1 MSKLLVVHHTTSPA
15 TQELLEAALSGLGIP
30 ELSALQVETRAA
42 LSATSA
48 DVLSSDGC
56 LLLTPANIG
65 YMSGAMKH
73 FFDQIYY
80 PCLQETR
87 GRPYALVVHGNN
99 DTTGAIRGV
108 ESICK
113 GLDWRPLVQ
122 PSRSWEHRPAQI
134 RRASRTSPDFLPQ
147 RCWAGEPGPAV
158 MPAVPR
164 RRARSLGWVRVVSG
178 ADKAVPTH

>member
-1 MSKLLVVHHTTSPA
+1 VSKLLVVHHTTSPA

-113 GLDWRPLVQ
+113 GLDWRP
-122 PSRSWEHRPAQI
+122 A
-134 RRASRTSPDFLPQ
+134 
-147 RCWAGEPGPAV
+147 GPALRILGAPTSADQAGV
-158 MPAVPR
+158 ADLAGLLAAAM
-164 RRARSLGWVRVVSG
+164 LGW
-178 ADKAVPTH
+178 